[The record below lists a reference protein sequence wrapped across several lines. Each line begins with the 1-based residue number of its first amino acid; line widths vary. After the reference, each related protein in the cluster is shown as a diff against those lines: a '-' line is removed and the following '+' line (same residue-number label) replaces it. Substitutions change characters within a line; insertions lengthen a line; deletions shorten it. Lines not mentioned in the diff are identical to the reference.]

1 MQRQRIISLKEEDK
15 IPEKPRRWL
24 YIIIEWNYSMNA
36 TVVQYKWSDQ
46 CYILIEERNKTKQ
59 SAQQMQKDHL
69 TKSNTVSLFHTQ
81 QTRLDLNFLK
91 MVKGIHE
98 KLTANLLIN
107 GERQSFPPK
116 TRLPAF
122 TLAIQHCTRSSRH
135 SNYASKTS
143 KRHPN
148 WKEVKPPICRWHD
161 STHRNALEL
170 LGVQFQT
177 TA

>member
-1 MQRQRIISLKEEDK
+1 
-15 IPEKPRRWL
+15 
-24 YIIIEWNYSMNA
+24 
-36 TVVQYKWSDQ
+36 
-46 CYILIEERNKTKQ
+46 
-59 SAQQMQKDHL
+59 MQKDHL

-81 QTRLDLNFLK
+81 QTRLELYFLK

-148 WKEVKPPICRWHD
+148 WKEVKHLSADDMILHTGMPWRCLVFSSRP
-161 STHRNALEL
+161 L
-170 LGVQFQT
+170 LKREYYNRERQIFGFPVNIKVIIT
-177 TA
+177 LYS